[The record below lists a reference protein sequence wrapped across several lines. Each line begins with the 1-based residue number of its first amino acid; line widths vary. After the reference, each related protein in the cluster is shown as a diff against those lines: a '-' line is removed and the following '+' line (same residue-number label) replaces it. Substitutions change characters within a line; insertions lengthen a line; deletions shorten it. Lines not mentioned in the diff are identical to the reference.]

1 MRETLFQVERQQMT
15 SLQVQIRE
23 MLVSAMLSGQ
33 MPAGSPIPS
42 TRTMAK
48 RLKVSRNTVMLAY
61 QALAA
66 DGYLQSR
73 ERSGFYVSED
83 VRRGAMERA
92 TASSGGGVATNHST
106 VDWNKRLRLTPAS
119 QRNITKPANW
129 HEYPYPFIY
138 GQADAALFPIAA
150 WRDCTRQAMNRK
162 WMDAWTS
169 DLYNEDDPMLVE
181 QIYQR
186 ILPRRGIM
194 ADKEQ
199 ILVTLGAQNALYMV
213 ASLLIKPTDKVAVE
227 DPGYPD
233 MRNIFAMKTKNI
245 VPVPI
250 DGEGICIDEH
260 LKGCNFVFTT
270 PSHQFPTN
278 ITMSADRRRELLA
291 WAEENDALII
301 EDDYEF
307 ETNYNG
313 EPTPALKSR
322 DREGRVI
329 YAGSLSK
336 SLMPGL
342 RMGFVVAPKQLIGEL
357 RALRRLMFRHPPGN
371 NQRVVS
377 LFLALGHHDALINR
391 LHKAYQAR
399 WKTMGSALEEY
410 FPGWAK
416 WPGFGGTSFWVEGPA
431 ALDTN
436 ALQTAA
442 LEDGIIIEP
451 GQVCWADPQAVKN
464 ERTNYFRLGFSSIP
478 EERIR
483 PGLERLHEL
492 ASRQLRGQGS

>member
-15 SLQVQIRE
+15 SLQAQIRE

-33 MPAGSPIPS
+33 MPSGSPIPS
-42 TRTMAK
+42 TRIMAK

-73 ERSGFYVSED
+73 ERSGFYVSDD
-83 VRRGAMERA
+83 VRRGALERT
-92 TASSGGGVATNHST
+92 TASRERTENTTST
-106 VDWNKRLRLTPAS
+106 VNWEKRLRVTPAS
-119 QRNITKPANW
+119 QRNIAKPPNW

-169 DLYNEDDPMLVE
+169 DRYNEDDPMLIE
-181 QIYQR
+181 QIHQR

-194 ADKEQ
+194 ASRDQ

-213 ASLLIKPTDKVAVE
+213 ASLLVKPQSKVAVE

-245 VPVPI
+245 VHVPV
-250 DGEGICIDEH
+250 DGEGICTGKH
-260 LKGCNFVFTT
+260 LDGCDLVFTT

-278 ITMSADRRRELLA
+278 VTMSAERRQELLA
-291 WAEENDALII
+291 WAEETDALII

-307 ETNYNG
+307 ETNYRG

-329 YAGSLSK
+329 YIGSLSK

-342 RMGFVVAPKQLIGEL
+342 RMGFIVAPRRLIDEL

-371 NQRVVS
+371 NQRVVA

-391 LHKAYQAR
+391 LHKAYQTR
-399 WKTMGSALEEY
+399 WQTMGSALEQY

-431 ALDTN
+431 ELDTGK
-436 ALQTAA
+436 LQIAA
-442 LEDGIIIEP
+442 LEDGIIIES
-451 GQVCWADPQAVKN
+451 GQVFWANPQETEN
-464 ERTNYFRLGFSSIP
+464 GRSNYFRLGFSSIP
-478 EERIR
+478 EDRIA
-483 PGLERLHEL
+483 PGLERLREL
-492 ASRQLRGQGS
+492 TDRQLGK